1 MGVLRKGSV
10 KKMTDKIYELD
21 KQLIELNTLKQ
32 DLQQSI
38 KDIEMS
44 VQMEVA
50 MNKDLKNADM
60 RNAETAK
67 LLKEIPVYNDAVA
80 ELNEIMTSIALDTA
94 ERDFE
99 MREYKTKIAE
109 MYLEA
114 SHKQYD
120 AALIT
125 NGKVRFE

>member
-1 MGVLRKGSV
+1 MIVMMKGSV

-32 DLQQSI
+32 ELQQSI
-38 KDIEMS
+38 KDTEINIKS
-44 VQMEVA
+44 EVA
-50 MNKDLKNADM
+50 LNKDLRNADM
-60 RNAETAK
+60 RDGETVR
-67 LLKEIPVYNDAVA
+67 LLKKIPAYNDAVA
-80 ELNEIMTSIALDTA
+80 ELKEIMTSIALDTA

-99 MREYKTKIAE
+99 MREHRTKIAE

-114 SHKQYD
+114 SQKQYD

-125 NGKVRFE
+125 NGKV